1 MKKITTLLIL
11 ILIAVSAFGQSVLYS
26 DLKKIDAVVTQ
37 SYQSKDGSLYCYG
50 DTIIIG
56 YPFAKT
62 VFVYIET
69 GDGIGTDIVKMTP
82 IYSETMVVV
91 NKLYIKRHSI
101 YLRAKTLDKKTT
113 VNIQLECA
121 LITGEI
127 HPKKK

>member
-1 MKKITTLLIL
+1 MKKLAALLLLI
-11 ILIAVSAFGQSVLYS
+11 IIALSVSGQSVKYS
-26 DLKKIDAVVTQ
+26 DLKKIDAGITQ
-37 SYQSKDGSLYCYG
+37 NYQAKDGSLYCYG
-50 DTIIIG
+50 DTVIIG

-82 IYSETMVVV
+82 SYSEFLVVV

-113 VNIQLECA
+113 VNIMLECA
-121 LITGEI
+121 LNTGEI
-127 HPKKK
+127 HPKNK